1 MEMKVAQIYIIAFI
15 YAHTNIQIFETEE
28 KGNERGSLVHK
39 TYADGHQRGI
49 QQCVR
54 KKQSDRKKNRPKK
67 MNKNFCTMH

>member
-15 YAHTNIQIFETEE
+15 YAHTNIQMFETEE

-49 QQCVR
+49 
-54 KKQSDRKKNRPKK
+54 
-67 MNKNFCTMH
+67 